1 MCYKVI
7 INRGDKEINTPRE
20 FEAHFGFVPVKH
32 EVFSLTDNEP
42 FSEAEKDEC
51 LCSAN
56 LVKSL
61 RDKNIQFKSQWGDIY
76 VGELDLVEAD

>member
-7 INRGDKEINTPRE
+7 INRGDKEICTPRE
-20 FEAHFGFVPVKH
+20 FEAHFGFAPLKN
-32 EVFSLTDNEP
+32 EVFSLTEDET

-61 RDKNIQFKSQWGDIY
+61 RDNNIKFKSHWEIFT
-76 VGELDLVEAD
+76 

>member
-7 INRGDKEINTPRE
+7 INRGEKEIETPRQ
-20 FEAHFGFVPVKH
+20 FEAHFGFPPIKH
-32 EVFSLTDNEP
+32 EAYALTDD
-42 FSEAEKDEC
+42 EAYLESEKDEC

-61 RDKNIQFKSQWGDIY
+61 RDKNIQFKTHWGDVY
-76 VGELDLVEAD
+76 VGELNLLEND